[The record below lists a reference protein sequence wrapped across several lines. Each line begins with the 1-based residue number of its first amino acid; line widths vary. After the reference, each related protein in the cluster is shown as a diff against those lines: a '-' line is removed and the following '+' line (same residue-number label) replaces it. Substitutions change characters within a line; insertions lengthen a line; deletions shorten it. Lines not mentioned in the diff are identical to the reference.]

1 MFELTISTEKS
12 KEKDIDFIFSIL
24 KRKIRAMKGIIV
36 SEEIDGR
43 TKLALAVPKEQKEN
57 ALSLAFDA
65 IAEAIVKSYKFDFF
79 KKNLKLKTTDKIV
92 ENALIQ
98 ALSVYDKKSDKD
110 FIKSKLKPTD
120 EILIDSFFN
129 FRLWELEKRWDNIA
143 KLMSENA
150 EYLSMNNSLEDLM
163 RFLVMS
169 NECEVGE
176 LHVQISDGV
185 VFCSDNFGN
194 ELFNMLY
201 NQSDELSKINIL
213 IELISLSPEKIVV
226 HQGLENTDL
235 ASEIVNVFDHKV
247 CVLKK

>member
-24 KRKIRAMKGIIV
+24 KHKIRAIKGIVV

-43 TKLALAVPKEQKEN
+43 IKLALAVPEEKKEYV
-57 ALSLAFDA
+57 LSLVFDA
-65 IAEAIVKSYKFDFF
+65 ISEAIVKSYKFDFF

-110 FIKSKLKPTD
+110 FIKSKLVPTD

-129 FRLWELEKRWDNIA
+129 FRLWELEKKWKSIA
-143 KLMSENA
+143 ELMSENA

-185 VFCSDNFGN
+185 VFCSDSSGN
-194 ELFNMLY
+194 EFFNMLY
-201 NQSDELSKINIL
+201 SQSDELSKINIL